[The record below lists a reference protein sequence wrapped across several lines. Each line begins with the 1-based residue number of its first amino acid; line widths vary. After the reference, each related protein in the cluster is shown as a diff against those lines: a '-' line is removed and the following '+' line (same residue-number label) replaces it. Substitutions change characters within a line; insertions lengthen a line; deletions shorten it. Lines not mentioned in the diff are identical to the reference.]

1 VTGVRKNV
9 VASVLARLRNVAE
22 SRGSSFNDILQSY
35 VIERFLARLS
45 RSSYAD
51 GVLLKG
57 ALMLRVWGVFRA
69 RPTMDI
75 DLLRRGV
82 ADQASLVRLVADC
95 AAIEDSS
102 DGVTF
107 DATTILAEAIR
118 EDTDYGGTRIR
129 LQARMGNVRQTV
141 QIDFGVGDAVHP
153 HPKTVDYPVLLG
165 GMPVRLNAYPVEAS
179 VAEKFH
185 AMVDLDMQNNR
196 MKDFYDIWVL
206 SRTIDFSGSELSE
219 AIRLTFERR
228 KTPLPK
234 DVPTA
239 LTARFCESDQHRRQ
253 WSAFARRI
261 GEQDLAAD
269 FAQVISNLTAFLIPP
284 VKSAAAERVYKAQW
298 SPKLG
303 AWQSAEE
310 RTPHA
315 RVNER

>member
-1 VTGVRKNV
+1 MTAAPKNV

-35 VIERFLARLS
+35 VMERFLARLA

-57 ALMLRVWGVFRA
+57 ALMLRVWGVSRA

-82 ADQASLVRLVADC
+82 ADQASLVQLVAKC
-95 AAIEDSS
+95 AVIEDSS
-102 DGVTF
+102 DGVIF
-107 DATTILAEAIR
+107 DPATIDVEAIR

-165 GMPVRLNAYPVEAS
+165 GLPVRLNAYPAETS

-185 AMVDLDMQNNR
+185 AMVDLDMQNSR
-196 MKDFYDIWVL
+196 MKDFYDIWML
-206 SRTIDFSGSELSE
+206 SRTIDFSGNELSE

-228 KTPLPK
+228 KTPLPEE
-234 DVPTA
+234 VPTA
-239 LTARFCESDQHRRQ
+239 LTARFCESDQHLRQ

-261 GEQDLAAD
+261 GEKGLATD
-269 FAQVISNLTAFLIPP
+269 FARVISDLVAFLIPP
-284 VKSAAAERVYKAQW
+284 VKSAAAEKIYAAHW

-303 AWQSAEE
+303 AWQSAEQ

-315 RVNER
+315 PVDE

>member
-1 VTGVRKNV
+1 MTAASKNV

-35 VIERFLARLS
+35 VIERFLARLA
-45 RSSYAD
+45 RSSYSD

-57 ALMLRVWGVFRA
+57 ALMLRVWGVSRA

-75 DLLRRGV
+75 DLLRRGE
-82 ADQASLVRLVADC
+82 ADQASLVQLVANC

-102 DGVTF
+102 DGVIF
-107 DATTILAEAIR
+107 DATTIVAEAIR
-118 EDTDYGGTRIR
+118 EGTDYGGTRIR

-165 GMPVRLNAYPVEAS
+165 GTPVRLNAYPVETS
-179 VAEKFH
+179 VAEKYH
-185 AMVDLDMQNNR
+185 AMVEFDMQNSR

-206 SRTIDFSGSELSE
+206 SRTIDFSGNALSE

-228 KTPLPK
+228 NAPLSAGI
-234 DVPTA
+234 PTA
-239 LTARFCESDQHRRQ
+239 LTARFFESDQHLRQ
-253 WSAFARRI
+253 WSAFVRRI
-261 GEQDLAAD
+261 GEKELATDLAR
-269 FAQVISNLTAFLIPP
+269 VISDLVAFLMPP
-284 VKSAAAERVYKAQW
+284 VKSAAAEKIFTAHW

-303 AWQSAEE
+303 AWRSAELD
-310 RTPHA
+310 A
-315 RVNER
+315 